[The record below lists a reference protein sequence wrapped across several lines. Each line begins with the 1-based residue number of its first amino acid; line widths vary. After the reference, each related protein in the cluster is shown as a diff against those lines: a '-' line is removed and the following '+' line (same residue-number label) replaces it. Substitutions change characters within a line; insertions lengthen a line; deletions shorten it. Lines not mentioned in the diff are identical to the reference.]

1 METQTLQEK
10 FDDLVKEYGAGAV
23 ITAIKT
29 HSVTP
34 LGVGDCVTKGC
45 PVHYICNP
53 NTGNCQLDVG

>member
-1 METQTLQEK
+1 MEKVQEK
-10 FDDLVKEYGAGAV
+10 FDALVKEYGAGAV

-45 PVHYICNP
+45 PRGYVCNP
-53 NTGNCQLDVG
+53 NTGNCVLDI